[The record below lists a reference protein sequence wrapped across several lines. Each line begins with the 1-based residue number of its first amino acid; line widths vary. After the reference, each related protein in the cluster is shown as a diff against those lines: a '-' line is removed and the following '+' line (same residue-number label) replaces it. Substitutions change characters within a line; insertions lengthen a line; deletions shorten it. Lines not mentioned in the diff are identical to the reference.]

1 VSEETGRP
9 NTFTRVDVEQVQH
22 GTATAALIIRQLGG
36 TLGETHTGISG
47 DATLEKGERIVLFVK
62 EGVERGDEGFWF
74 LTALGQSAYHVLGEG
89 PDAPVRRN
97 TDGMDLLVRA
107 SSGGLQPADS
117 TPDATVDTLTD
128 LRKAIAAVSGGGP

>member
-1 VSEETGRP
+1 
-9 NTFTRVDVEQVQH
+9 
-22 GTATAALIIRQLGG
+22 
-36 TLGETHTGISG
+36 
-47 DATLEKGERIVLFVK
+47 
-62 EGVERGDEGFWF
+62 
-74 LTALGQSAYHVLGEG
+74 VLGEG

-117 TPDATVDTLTD
+117 TPDATVDTLAD